1 MHITI
6 PEEGTMQILDMIV
19 DAVKR
24 ITSLVWVLLT
34 ISVLLQVLGSSMN
47 GWAPITNLSNI
58 ASSLSAQGLAGLVTA
73 FISGI
78 SPTDKLYFH
87 EKKAKTFGSWLFYLQ
102 EEVGVTKAKEINRSD
117 PGIELEEGLI
127 ESR

>member
-34 ISVLLQVLGSSMN
+34 ISVLLQVLGASMN

-73 FISGI
+73 FIAWHI
-78 SPTDKLYFH
+78 
-87 EKKAKTFGSWLFYLQ
+87 A
-102 EEVGVTKAKEINRSD
+102 NR
-117 PGIELEEGLI
+117 
-127 ESR
+127 